1 MRLCI
6 ASCLILISSFV
17 QSAPTS
23 IIGIVKDSETKEPI
37 PFAHIVFG
45 DIISLSN
52 IDGEFVI
59 AAHSDLEET
68 KLQVSVMGYELGEQQ
83 IANTENFHTILLK
96 PSTVELEEVT
106 IMSGHV
112 LMKDVFNRFHLN
124 YEVSRQ
130 HMIGYYK
137 EDLHGADSIYYIA
150 EGIVD
155 IYIPPNIEFN
165 QTLVS
170 PIKTRKKIFKPIEDQ
185 VTFLKGNASDMAK
198 SSIWRKD
205 SFLNDKNRKNYDFIY
220 LGMDKIGDK
229 DVFIVEFEPSN
240 SKGDTSGKIFIEE
253 KSLAVVKLEYQ
264 PHIKRTTLWNEVTW
278 TEEFYEKN
286 GIYELFRVSYSGSW
300 EDEVKEYR
308 YTALLVVNETTPANA
323 IPQEKGLLS
332 ENDSFFHEAADDFSE
347 AFWEGYNHMKLD
359 LESVQTL
366 KNQGISSI
374 Y

>member
-1 MRLCI
+1 MRVNIVL
-6 ASCLILISSFV
+6 CLILISTIV
-17 QSAPTS
+17 KATS
-23 IIGIVKDSETKEPI
+23 TTVTGIVKDSETQEPI
-37 PFAHIVFG
+37 PFAHIVLG

-59 AAHSDLEET
+59 AAHADLEKT
-68 KLQVSVMGYELGEQQ
+68 NLQVSVMGYELGEKQ
-83 IANTENFHTILLK
+83 IESTEDFHTIYLK
-96 PSTVELEEVT
+96 PSTVVLEEVT

-155 IYIPPNIEFN
+155 IYIPPNIEYN

-170 PIKTRKKIFKPIEDQ
+170 PIKTRKKVFKPIEDQ
-185 VTFLKGNASDMAK
+185 ITFLKGNASDMAK

-205 SFLNDKNRKNYDFIY
+205 SFLNGKNRKNYDFIY
-220 LGMDKIGDK
+220 SGMDKIGDR
-229 DVFIVEFEPSN
+229 DVFIVEFEPIN

-253 KSLAVVKLEYQ
+253 KSLAVVKLEYR

-286 GIYELFRVSYSGSW
+286 GIYELFRVSYNGSW
-300 EDEVKEYR
+300 EDNIREYV
-308 YTALLVVNETTPANA
+308 YTALLVVNETTPASV
-323 IPQEKGLLS
+323 IPQGKELLS

-347 AFWEGYNHMKLD
+347 EFWEGYNHMKLD